1 MPMTPSKCAHPACEC
16 IVAAK
21 GEYGKYC
28 SEECKRAGQIAEL
41 HCNCKHM
48 ECRAPE
54 HSTQTT
60 ASRAQP

>member
-1 MPMTPSKCAHPACEC
+1 MTMTPSKCAHPACEC
-16 IVAAK
+16 TVAAK

-54 HSTQTT
+54 RATQTI
-60 ASRAQP
+60 ASRPQP